1 MSTAQRLAA
10 FQRAAVDHIVA
21 RLQDPKGSRR
31 FLLADEVGLGKTVVA
46 RSVIDRLAA
55 RQSGRPCTVVY
66 LCSNAEISEQN
77 RRKLADGGG
86 HTVRRVTELAVRQPP
101 KTPGEV
107 VLYAFT
113 PNTSLK
119 GGTGL
124 AQERR
129 LLLFLLEHVLGF
141 DTGNHSTREYF
152 RCGVNED
159 RWERGSERSQLRADF
174 LWKVPERIQQAFR
187 DAVREHDPRLLLE
200 LRDGIKRKAQRYA
213 LISRCRVAL
222 QRATLEQIEPD
233 LVVLDEVQRF
243 RDIIDTLDKK
253 ESLAR
258 ALIGPTTRTLILSA
272 TPYRMLSLSTDAA
285 GTDHH
290 EEFHATLRFLCG
302 KHTEIPARVK
312 RAIEAFGEQLKVV
325 DLASGRDER
334 LLELK
339 RTIEQDLRQIMCRT
353 ERNWYFDEHSGAL
366 HENGDRVAL
375 PSLPELQELVAL
387 EHGLRGQLSDV
398 GQITDF
404 WKSCPSVLTFMDRGY
419 ALHRRLTNDAGG
431 HRRRAAVP
439 APLITSAGD
448 PALSRRH
455 QRMQAVLRHTVGD
468 GTRAPLLWTAPTL
481 RYMSSDAF
489 GAEPPRKMLVF
500 SGWRFVP
507 KAVAVVASQ
516 AVEARLRRSGEA
528 SKQPLQ
534 LKTALSS
541 HVLDVCL
548 PSLALATSVDPL
560 ALSQSH
566 GTLPSETQLLELAV
580 NALRE
585 RFAEVG
591 IREAPRGSLLPWQA
605 VMYLEHRLGFGDAFR
620 DTLAGWQPP
629 RGNDPWP
636 TRRHADRLTA
646 WLDGSPA
653 LSITRE
659 RLRRLALVALGSPAV
674 CLARTAVHLYG
685 VDAARAALPHL
696 WTVGFE
702 ALRAYFN
709 RPVVQQAVRMAAG
722 TRRRRR
728 GGRHRAGG
736 YSVQVLEYSL
746 RHELQAVLDEHGY
759 LAYADGGRDTVQA
772 FAEHYG
778 RIWSLEPGMRRT
790 NAARKRGKDLIIG
803 AKGERWATHFAL
815 AFGDELK
822 SEPADDGGT
831 KPLRRSD
838 IREAFN
844 SPFWPFVLAT
854 TSVGQEGLDF
864 HWYCR
869 DVFHWN
875 LPANPVDLEQREG
888 RVNRRHGLAV
898 RQSIAQDWSLARL
911 AGRVRTRNP
920 WVVLFEA
927 LEDDVER
934 QRYKQGLYPHWIY
947 ECADSAQ
954 TRGIVRHV
962 CHFRASRDAD
972 RYQMLKERLALY
984 RLVFGQAQQEHLLG
998 DLHDRLRVLPEEKQ
1012 IAARHALR
1020 GYMLNLSPI
1029 SREEALE
1036 FAREEAEQLIATPEQ
1051 LGSLCASVEALLQQ
1065 HAAAL
1070 APVRDRV
1077 AVMLALVD
1085 AQVRG
1090 ATVRRD
1096 LLRNVVTALVYL
1108 RNPYDQYFDVQAAG
1122 GWDDDLDVIRA
1133 VRLPTADDWEATP
1146 RGAALRDPK
1155 VDRLAV
1161 RELLRLASETA
1172 YDTPL

>member
-1 MSTAQRLAA
+1 MWQISNRRQRGRTDVSAAHRLAA

-21 RLQDPKGSRR
+21 RLEDPKGSRR

-55 RQSGRPCTVVY
+55 RHSGKQCTVVY

-86 HTVRRVTELAVRQPP
+86 HPVRRVTELADRQPP
-101 KTPGEV
+101 KRDQV

-124 AQERR
+124 AHERR
-129 LLLFLLEHVLGF
+129 LLLFLLDHVLGF
-141 DTGNHSTREYF
+141 DTSDYLTREYF
-152 RCGVNED
+152 RCGVQEE
-159 RWERGSERSQLRADF
+159 RWHKSTTWSTLRAEF
-174 LWKVPERIQQAFR
+174 LGRIPERVQRAFKNAVGLH
-187 DAVREHDPRLLLE
+187 DANLLTE
-200 LRDGIKRKAQRYA
+200 LSKGIEDDKNRYA
-213 LISRCRVAL
+213 LIGRCRVAL
-222 QRATLEQIEPD
+222 QRATLQQLEPD
-233 LVVLDEVQRF
+233 LVILDEVQRF
-243 RDIIDTLDKK
+243 RDVIDKLDKP

-272 TPYRMLSLSTDAA
+272 TPYRMLSLSSDAA
-285 GTDHH
+285 GADHH
-290 EEFHATLRFLCG
+290 QEFHSTLKFLCG
-302 KHTEIPARVK
+302 QHIEIPARVK
-312 RAIEAFGEQLKVV
+312 RAIEEFGQQLKVV
-325 DLASGRDER
+325 DLENARDER
-334 LLELK
+334 LLHLK
-339 RTIEQDLRQIMCRT
+339 RSIEQDLRQVMCRT

-366 HENGDRVAL
+366 HENGDRVSL

-387 EHGLRGQLSDV
+387 EHGLRGQLADV
-398 GQITDF
+398 GQVTDF
-404 WKSCPSVLTFMDRGY
+404 WKSSPSVLTFMDRGY
-419 ALHRRLTNDAGG
+419 ALHRRLTNDTGG
-431 HRRRAAVP
+431 ERRRAAVP
-439 APLITSAGD
+439 SALIASAGD
-448 PALSRRH
+448 PALSGRH
-455 QRMQAVLRHTVGD
+455 QRMQTLLRHTVGD
-468 GTRAPLLWTAPTL
+468 DTRAPLLWTAPTL
-481 RYMSSDAF
+481 RYLSSDAF

-516 AVEARLRRSGEA
+516 AVEARLQRGGEA

-534 LKTALSS
+534 LKLALSS
-541 HVLDVCL
+541 HVFDVCL
-548 PSLALATSVDPL
+548 PSLALATAVDPL
-560 ALSQSH
+560 ALSLAH
-566 GTLPSETQLLELAV
+566 GAAPSEAQLLALATG
-580 NALRE
+580 ALRE
-585 RFAEVG
+585 RLAEVG
-591 IREAPRGSLLPWQA
+591 IREAPQGTLLPWQA
-605 VMYLEHRLGFGDAFR
+605 VMCLERGLGFGDAIR
-620 DTLAGWQPP
+620 DTVDDWWPP
-629 RGNDPWP
+629 ADNDPGP
-636 TRRHADRLTA
+636 TRRHAERLMA
-646 WLDGSPA
+646 WLDDAPTR
-653 LSITRE
+653 SITPE

-674 CLARTAVHLYG
+674 CLARTALRLYG
-685 VDAARAALPHL
+685 ADACRRGLAQL

-702 ALRAYFN
+702 SLRAYFN
-709 RPVVQQAVRMAAG
+709 RPVVQQAVRISTG

-728 GGRHRAGG
+728 GGRHKAGG
-736 YSVQVLEYSL
+736 YSVQVLQYCL

-759 LAYADGGRDTVQA
+759 LAYADGSRDSVQA
-772 FAEHYG
+772 FAEHCG
-778 RIWSLEPGMRRT
+778 RIWSLEPGLRRT
-790 NAARKRGKDLIIG
+790 NASRKRGKDLIIG
-803 AKGERWATHFAL
+803 SAGERWATHFAL

-822 SEPADDGGT
+822 SEPTDEGEA

-898 RQSIAQDWSLARL
+898 RQSIAQDWPLSRL
-911 AGRVRTRNP
+911 DGRIGARNP
-920 WVVLFEA
+920 WVALFDA
-927 LEDDVER
+927 LEEDVER

-947 ECADSAQ
+947 ECTDSTQ

-972 RYQMLKERLALY
+972 RYQVLKERLALY
-984 RLVFGQAQQEHLLG
+984 RLVFGQAQQEHLLS
-998 DLHDRLRVLPEEKQ
+998 DLHDRLRVLPEDQ
-1012 IAARHALR
+1012 QLAARHALR

-1036 FAREEAEQLIATPEQ
+1036 FAREEAEQLIATPDQ
-1051 LGSLCASVEALLQQ
+1051 LGVLRTSVEALLEE

-1070 APVRDRV
+1070 APVRSRV
-1077 AVMLALVD
+1077 EDMLALVN
-1085 AQVRG
+1085 AHARG
-1090 ATVRRD
+1090 ATVRRGV
-1096 LLRNVVTALVYL
+1096 LRDVVTALVNL

-1133 VRLPTADDWEATP
+1133 VRMPMVDD
-1146 RGAALRDPK
+1146 
-1155 VDRLAV
+1155 
-1161 RELLRLASETA
+1161 
-1172 YDTPL
+1172 

>member
-1 MSTAQRLAA
+1 MSTAHRLAA
-10 FQRAAVDHIVA
+10 FQRAAVDHIIT
-21 RLQDPKGSRR
+21 RLEDPKGSRR

-55 RQSGRPCTVVY
+55 RHAGKQCTVVY

-77 RRKLADGGG
+77 RRKLVDSGG
-86 HTVRRVTELAVRQPP
+86 HPVRRVTELADRQPP
-101 KTPGEV
+101 KREQV

-124 AQERR
+124 AHERR
-129 LLLFLLEHVLGF
+129 LLLFLLDHVLGLNTS
-141 DTGNHSTREYF
+141 DYVTREYF
-152 RCGVNED
+152 RCGVQKE
-159 RWERGSERSQLRADF
+159 RWLKGTTWSRLRAEF
-174 LWKVPERIQQAFR
+174 LGRIPERVQRAFK
-187 DAVREHDPRLLLE
+187 DAVRLHDPDLLDE
-200 LRDGIKRKAQRYA
+200 LSEGIEEDEDRYH
-213 LISRCRVAL
+213 LIGRCRRAL
-222 QRATLEQIEPD
+222 QRATLQQIKPD
-233 LVVLDEVQRF
+233 LIILDEVQRF
-243 RDIIDTLDKK
+243 RDIIDTLDKP

-258 ALIGPTTRTLILSA
+258 ALIGPATRTLILSA

-285 GTDHH
+285 GADHH
-290 EEFHATLRFLCG
+290 KEFHATLKFLCG
-302 KHTEIPARVK
+302 RHTEVPTRVK
-312 RAIEAFGEQLKVV
+312 RAIEEFGQQLKVV
-325 DLASGRDER
+325 DLANARDER
-334 LLELK
+334 LVHLK
-339 RTIEQDLRQIMCRT
+339 RTIEQDLRQVMCRT

-366 HENGDRVAL
+366 HENGDRVSL

-387 EHGLRGQLSDV
+387 EHGLRGQLADV

-419 ALHRRLTNDAGG
+419 ALHRRLTNDTAGD
-431 HRRRAAVP
+431 RRRAAVP
-439 APLITSAGD
+439 APLIVSAGD
-448 PALSRRH
+448 PSLSEYH
-455 QRMQAVLRHTVGD
+455 QRMQTLLRYTVGD
-468 GTRAPLLWTAPTL
+468 DARVPLLWTAPTL
-481 RYMSSDAF
+481 RYLSSNAF
-489 GAEPPRKMLVF
+489 GADSPRKMLVF

-516 AVEARLRRSGEA
+516 AVEARLRRGGEA

-541 HVLDVCL
+541 HVLDVCV
-548 PSLALATSVDPL
+548 PSLALATAVDPL
-560 ALSQSH
+560 ALSLAH
-566 GTLPSETQLLELAV
+566 GSPPSETQLLELAV
-580 NALRE
+580 GALRE
-585 RFAEVG
+585 RLAEVG
-591 IREAPRGSLLPWQA
+591 IREAPGGSVLPWQA
-605 VMYLEHRLGFGDAFR
+605 VMCLERGLGFDDALR
-620 DTLAGWQPP
+620 DTLDEWWPP
-629 RGNDPWP
+629 ADNDPAP
-636 TRRHADRLTA
+636 TRRHAERLMS

-653 LSITRE
+653 RSITPE
-659 RLRRLALVALGSPAV
+659 RLRRLALIALGSPAV
-674 CLARTAVHLYG
+674 CLARTALRLYG
-685 VDAARAALPHL
+685 TEACREGLSDL

-709 RPVVQQAVRMAAG
+709 RPVVQQAVRMSTG

-728 GGRHRAGG
+728 GGRHKAGG
-736 YSVQVLEYSL
+736 YSVQVLQYCL

-759 LAYADGGRDTVQA
+759 LAQADGSRDSVQA
-772 FAEHYG
+772 FAEHCG
-778 RIWSLEPGMRRT
+778 RIWSLEPGLRRT

-803 AKGERWATHFAL
+803 STGERWATYFAL

-822 SEPADDGGT
+822 SEAGDDGEA

-898 RQSIAQDWSLARL
+898 RQSIAQDWPLSRID
-911 AGRVRTRNP
+911 GRIGARNP
-920 WVVLFEA
+920 WVALFEA
-927 LEDDVER
+927 LEEDVER

-947 ECADSAQ
+947 ECTDSTR

-972 RYQMLKERLALY
+972 RYQVLKERLALY
-984 RLVFGQAQQEHLLG
+984 RLVFGQAQQEHLLS
-998 DLHDRLRVLPEEKQ
+998 DLHDRLRVLAEEQ
-1012 IAARHALR
+1012 QLAARHTLR

-1029 SREEALE
+1029 SRGEALE
-1036 FAREEAEQLIATPEQ
+1036 FAREEAEQLIATPDQ
-1051 LGSLCASVEALLQQ
+1051 LGALRSSVEALLDE
-1065 HAAAL
+1065 HSAPL

-1077 AVMLALVD
+1077 EAMLTLVD
-1085 AQVRG
+1085 AYTRG
-1090 ATVRRD
+1090 ANVKRVVLRD
-1096 LLRNVVTALVYL
+1096 VVTALVYL

-1122 GWDDDLDVIRA
+1122 GWDDDLEVIRK
-1133 VRLPTADDWEATP
+1133 VKLPRFVGTSNS
-1146 RGAALRDPK
+1146 L
-1155 VDRLAV
+1155 
-1161 RELLRLASETA
+1161 
-1172 YDTPL
+1172 

>member
-1 MSTAQRLAA
+1 MSTAHRLAP
-10 FQRAAVDHIVA
+10 FQRAAVDHIMA
-21 RLQDPKGSRR
+21 RFEDRKGSRR

-55 RQSGRPCTVVY
+55 KHPGRPCTVVY

-86 HTVRRVTELAVRQPP
+86 HPVRRVTELADRQPA
-101 KTPGEV
+101 KKDQV

-124 AQERR
+124 AHERR
-129 LLLFLLEHVLGF
+129 LLLFLLDHVLGF
-141 DTGNHSTREYF
+141 DTSDPDTREYF
-152 RCGVNED
+152 RCGVEEK
-159 RWERGSERSQLRADF
+159 RWHKATMWSTLREDF
-174 LWKVPERIQQAFR
+174 LRHIPERVQRAFR
-187 DAVREHDPRLLLE
+187 EAVRVHDPGLLAA
-200 LRDGIKRKAQRYA
+200 LRDGIEEGKDRYK
-213 LISRCRVAL
+213 LIGRCRVAL
-222 QRATLEQIEPD
+222 QRATLQQIEPD
-233 LVVLDEVQRF
+233 LVILDEVQRF

-272 TPYRMLSLSTDAA
+272 TPFRMLSLSTDAA
-285 GTDHH
+285 GADHH
-290 EEFHATLRFLCG
+290 QEFHATLKFLCG
-302 KHTEIPARVK
+302 HHTEVPARVK
-312 RAIEAFGEQLKVV
+312 RAIEEFGEQLKVV
-325 DLASGRDER
+325 DLANARDER
-334 LLELK
+334 LLDLK
-339 RTIEQDLRQIMCRT
+339 RTIEQDLRQVMCRT

-366 HENGDRVAL
+366 HENGDRVSL

-387 EHGLRGQLSDV
+387 EHGLRGQLTDV
-398 GQITDF
+398 GQVTDF
-404 WKSCPSVLTFMDRGY
+404 WKSSPSVLTFMDRGY
-419 ALHRRLTNDAGG
+419 ALHRRLTNDTGG
-431 HRRRAAVP
+431 ERRRAAVP
-439 APLITSAGD
+439 AALIASAGD
-448 PALSRRH
+448 PALSERH
-455 QRMQAVLRHTVGD
+455 QRMQTLLRHTMGD
-468 GTRAPLLWTAPTL
+468 DTRAPLLWTAPTL
-481 RYMSSDAF
+481 RYLSSDAF
-489 GAEPPRKMLVF
+489 GTESPRKMLVF

-516 AVEARLRRSGEA
+516 AVEARLQRAGEA

-534 LKTALSS
+534 LKMALSS
-541 HVLDVCL
+541 HVFDVCL
-548 PSLALATSVDPL
+548 PSLALATAVDPL
-560 ALSQSH
+560 GISIAH
-566 GTLPSETQLLELAV
+566 GTPPSEAQLLELAV
-580 NALRE
+580 AALRE
-585 RFAEVG
+585 RFAEIG
-591 IREAPRGSLLPWQA
+591 IRETPQGTLLPWQA
-605 VMYLEHRLGFGDAFR
+605 VMCLERGFRFSDALR
-620 DTLAGWQPP
+620 DTVDDWWPP
-629 RGNDPWP
+629 GDNDPRP
-636 TRRHADRLTA
+636 TRRHAERLVS
-646 WLDGSPA
+646 WLDGNPMR
-653 LSITRE
+653 SITPE

-674 CLARTAVHLYG
+674 CLARTALRLYG
-685 VDAARAALPHL
+685 TDACREGLSHL

-709 RPVVQQAVRMAAG
+709 RPVVQQAVRLSTG

-728 GGRHRAGG
+728 GGRHQAGG
-736 YSVQVLEYSL
+736 YSVQVLQYCL

-759 LAYADGGRDTVQA
+759 LAQADGSRDSVQA
-772 FAEHYG
+772 FAEHCG
-778 RIWSLEPGMRRT
+778 RIWSLEPGLRRT

-803 AKGERWATHFAL
+803 STGERWATHFAL

-822 SEPADDGGT
+822 SEPTEDGDI

-864 HWYCR
+864 HWNCR

-898 RQSIAQDWSLARL
+898 RQSIAQDWPLGRL
-911 AGRVRTRNP
+911 DGRIGPRNP

-927 LEDDVER
+927 LEEDVER

-947 ECADSAQ
+947 ECEDSTQ

-984 RLVFGQAQQEHLLG
+984 RLVFGQAQQEHLLS
-998 DLHDRLRVLPEEKQ
+998 DLHDRLRVLPEEQ
-1012 IAARHALR
+1012 QLAARHALR

-1036 FAREEAEQLIATPEQ
+1036 FAREEAEQLIATPDQ
-1051 LGSLCASVEALLQQ
+1051 LWALRSSIEALLNE
-1065 HAAAL
+1065 HAAPL
-1070 APVRDRV
+1070 ASVRDGV
-1077 AVMLALVD
+1077 EAMLALVN
-1085 AQVRG
+1085 AHARG
-1090 ATVRRD
+1090 DTVRRG
-1096 LLRNVVTALVYL
+1096 LLRDVVTALVYL

-1122 GWDDDLDVIRA
+1122 GWDDDLEVIRA
-1133 VRLPTADDWEATP
+1133 VRMPEVLGT
-1146 RGAALRDPK
+1146 L
-1155 VDRLAV
+1155 V
-1161 RELLRLASETA
+1161 RA
-1172 YDTPL
+1172 P